1 MGTYGIS
8 FCIPVLLHYRSRPWW
23 DVRLS
28 RTKSCNGHCFYIGN
42 WYLSIEICENKS
54 STDVVGT
61 LRRVRKGL
69 PSDVTKKKLRTDGW
83 IIMYGHHFGLAATH
97 WKDERDVFIFTTCKR
112 DGEAVVSRC
121 GERVRIAN
129 VFHTYNL
136 FLVGAR
142 RWQHHI
148 LQKKRVKKWYKKQF
162 MHLIISSQF
171 CLIMCISNLN
181 ALLLKKKWEKRRCF
195 VI

>member
-1 MGTYGIS
+1 
-8 FCIPVLLHYRSRPWW
+8 
-23 DVRLS
+23 
-28 RTKSCNGHCFYIGN
+28 
-42 WYLSIEICENKS
+42 
-54 STDVVGT
+54 
-61 LRRVRKGL
+61 
-69 PSDVTKKKLRTDGW
+69 
-83 IIMYGHHFGLAATH
+83 MYGHHFGLAATH

-112 DGEAVVSRC
+112 EGEAVVSRC

-136 FLVGAR
+136 FLVGAL

-181 ALLLKKKWEKRRCF
+181 ALLLKKKWGKRRCF
-195 VI
+195 VIQNENDLRVYVLLRFDWVKNAHLLPIYSDGMLNRELTNLKLTNFINHWRQLLKSSTETCILL